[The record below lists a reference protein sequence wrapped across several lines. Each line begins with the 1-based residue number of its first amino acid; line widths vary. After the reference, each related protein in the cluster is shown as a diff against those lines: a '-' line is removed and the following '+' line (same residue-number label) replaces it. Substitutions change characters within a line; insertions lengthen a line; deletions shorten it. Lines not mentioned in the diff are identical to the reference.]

1 MTRGFLLRDSRRLAL
16 ENELKF
22 DTVSEQISLSLVGE
36 FDVDFIVDFLLLR
49 SLVGELAYSFQG
61 YCFIILIRLDYRL
74 AKAFK
79 SSFPLFS
86 KLVARSNLGR
96 FLKSNRTDFLKLGLE
111 TPSKLLTE
119 IFGCTDSRP
128 INA

>member
-1 MTRGFLLRDSRRLAL
+1 M
-16 ENELKF
+16 
-22 DTVSEQISLSLVGE
+22 
-36 FDVDFIVDFLLLR
+36 
-49 SLVGELAYSFQG
+49 
-61 YCFIILIRLDYRL
+61 LIRLDYRL

-96 FLKSNRTDFLKLGLE
+96 FLKSNPTDFLKLGLE

-119 IFGCTDSRP
+119 ILGCTDNRP
-128 INA
+128 INALTLMPDSWISFDCLGPKVEDDFYIFQ